1 MGTAACQTL
10 QEGDPLNYNDVFVW
24 GTTRIGADGRLLN
37 HGTSNLKGAVTNHG
51 LMALMNIALFQ
62 SDYSAEQA
70 ELRLPAVV
78 NNYDG
83 TSTGPDIPLLIE
95 GASRGTSTVYTV
107 DPADWQTLQTPR
119 LGDNYILSLRDGD
132 APAQDVF
139 LLGNDAAKQ
148 VGLYLKRVDDA
159 DGTADYYMWQVA
171 GRIKM
176 TFDKNGGDTEADPR
190 EAVQD
195 YVA

>member
-1 MGTAACQTL
+1 M
-10 QEGDPLNYNDVFVW
+10 FVW

-83 TSTGPDIPLLIE
+83 TSTGPDIPLLIK
-95 GASRGTSTVYTV
+95 GASSGTSTVYTV
-107 DPADWQTLQTPR
+107 DPADWQTLQTPQ

-132 APAQDVF
+132 VPAQNTF
-139 LLGNDAAKQ
+139 LLAMTRPNRRACISSASTMRMAQ
-148 VGLYLKRVDDA
+148 RII
-159 DGTADYYMWQVA
+159 TC
-171 GRIKM
+171 GRWR
-176 TFDKNGGDTEADPR
+176 GGSR
-190 EAVQD
+190 
-195 YVA
+195 